1 MAVFFQSFDG
11 WRNDGTESLPK
22 YVATFTKA
30 SCLYNGQKVSVP
42 EDTLRAYQAEPDNG
56 LDKDDFDRIDDAFKA
71 HPRLQIT
78 A

>member
-1 MAVFFQSFDG
+1 MAVFFLSFDG

-42 EDTLRAYQAEPDNG
+42 EETLRMYKAEPQDE
-56 LDKDDFDRIDDAFKA
+56 LDSDDYQRIDDAFKA

>member
-1 MAVFFQSFDG
+1 MALLFQSFDG

-30 SCLYNGQKVSVP
+30 VCLYNGQKVSVP
-42 EDTLRAYQAEPDNG
+42 EETLRIYLAETPKG
-56 LDKDDFDRIDDAFKA
+56 LDGDDYDRIDDALKA
-71 HPRLQIT
+71 HPRLHIS